1 MSPRRV
7 PLPPRERLAASRV
20 LVVGDVMLD
29 RYWFGAV
36 DRISPEAPVPVV
48 RVTREEDRLG
58 GAANVAVNVQSVGA
72 SATLLTV
79 VGDDEPA
86 RRLEQLLAERQ
97 IRSAIGRDPQLKT
110 IVKLRVIGRSQQLIR
125 VDFENTP
132 DHEVLAQMLTAYEA
146 ELARHDAVVFSDYGK
161 GGLAHIPRMI
171 ERARAAGKPVLVD
184 PKGHDYARYR
194 GASVLTPNR
203 GELAQITGPWRDDAQ
218 LAAYAQAMR
227 AELKLQALLLT
238 RSEEGMSLYDDEG
251 SHHVPAEAREV
262 FDVTGAGDTVIATL
276 AALVGTGMP
285 LRDAVPWANH
295 AASLVVGKFG
305 TASVG
310 YDEWMA

>member
-1 MSPRRV
+1 MSLRPA
-7 PLPPRERLAASRV
+7 LPSRERLAASRV

-58 GAANVAVNVQSVGA
+58 GAANVAVNAQSLGA

-86 RRLEQLLAERQ
+86 RRLEQLLAERR
-97 IRSAIGRDPQLKT
+97 IRSAIGHDPQLKT

-132 DHEVLAQMLTAYEA
+132 DHEVLAQMLNSFET

-171 ERARAAGKPVLVD
+171 ELARAAGKPVLVD
-184 PKGHDYARYR
+184 PKGHDYQRYA
-194 GASVLTPNR
+194 GSTVLTPNR
-203 GELAQITGPWRDDAQ
+203 GELAQITGPWRDEAQ
-218 LAAYAQAMR
+218 LAAQAQAMR
-227 AELKLQALLLT
+227 RELKLEALLLT
-238 RSEEGMSLYDDEG
+238 RSEEGMTLFDERG
-251 SHHVPAEAREV
+251 ASHVPAEAREV

-276 AALVGTGMP
+276 AALVGSGLG

-305 TASVG
+305 TASVS
-310 YDEWMA
+310 YDELAA